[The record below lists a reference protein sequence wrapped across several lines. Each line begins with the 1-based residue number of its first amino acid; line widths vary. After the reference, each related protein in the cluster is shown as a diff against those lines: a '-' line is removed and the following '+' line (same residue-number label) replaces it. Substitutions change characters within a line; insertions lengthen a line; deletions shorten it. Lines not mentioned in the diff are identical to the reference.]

1 MLLQF
6 VLLAALGAACAG
18 CSAPSV
24 NTALTA
30 DNPANPDPA
39 SVPFLRPVNV
49 LAEGADPQTSIAS
62 TAMHVAGSS
71 MPGMDMSDGMAGTG
85 HRSMAGTSPSPP
97 GSDVAMPGMKMAQ
110 ATPPAAGQADAVGTV
125 NAVNAAKHSVNV
137 THQPIKA
144 LGWPSM
150 TMDFPVTSSV
160 NLSAIKPGDRI
171 SFTLGRTDADGN
183 RQVVQLKPVPASA
196 GGQGGMPGMGHGSMP
211 GMKMP
216 GDPQ

>member
-18 CSAPSV
+18 CSAPSI
-24 NTALTA
+24 NTALSA
-30 DNPANPDPA
+30 DNPANPDAA
-39 SVPFLRPVNV
+39 SVPFVRPVNV
-49 LAEGADPQTSIAS
+49 LAEGVAPQTSIPS
-62 TAMHVAGSS
+62 TAMH
-71 MPGMDMSDGMAGTG
+71 MAG
-85 HRSMAGTSPSPP
+85 MSPSPP
-97 GSDVAMPGMKMAQ
+97 GSDAAMPGMKMAQ
-110 ATPPAAGQADAVGTV
+110 ATPPGAGQANAVGTV
-125 NAVNAAKHSVNV
+125 NAVDFAKHSVNV

-160 NLSAIKPGDRI
+160 NLSEIKPGDRI
-171 SFTLGRTDADGN
+171 SFTLGRPDADGN
-183 RQVVQLKPVPASA
+183 PQVVQLKPVPGAA